1 MRNTRAFTL
10 TDLLALIV
18 VLSLLLAVTA
28 AAGGPPG
35 RANPFPNY
43 AAIAQ
48 AAGAYRNDNQNRL
61 PFTLTYKRGTTKSA
75 TSGLLAGWCTW
86 QWAGKNNLGR
96 WANST
101 SKAFDVE
108 AADRPMNAYL
118 YPDTVFD
125 APPPPAT
132 LPANDPARNQQAL
145 INRDPFDK
153 ASHQWDWPNSEP
165 AGLSCYI
172 DVGTSYHTNMTG
184 VYSIPGDFDDSS
196 SAGFEKRFQA
206 FNELLAAGTGFN
218 PSRYVWL
225 HDEYPPII
233 VYQQPGFTI
242 KNGRGDINKSAVLYL
257 DGHAGYES
265 VSPQVFKTS
274 IYTLVYEE

>member
-61 PFTLTYKRGTTKSA
+61 PFTLTYKRGTTKNA
-75 TSGLLAGWCTW
+75 TSGSLIGWCTW

-96 WANST
+96 WANSA
-101 SKAFDVE
+101 SRGFDVE

-153 ASHQWDWPNSEP
+153 ASHQWNWPKSEP
-165 AGLSCYI
+165 AGLSSYI
-172 DVGTSYHTNMTG
+172 DVGTSYHTNMAG
-184 VYSIPGDFDDSS
+184 VESIPGHYST
-196 SAGFEKRFQA
+196 FEARFEA
-206 FNELLAAGTGFN
+206 FNALLAAGTGFN

-225 HDEYPPII
+225 SDEYAEII

-242 KNGRGDINKSAVLYL
+242 KNGRGDINKSAMLYL
-257 DGHAGYES
+257 DGHAGYED
-265 VSPQVFKTS
+265 VSPRVYKTS
-274 IYTLVYEE
+274 IYSLVYEE